1 MNAILDN
8 KKSSIQSYLV
18 LLRYNPSNESC
29 RHLHRKLAMHAT
41 VVSGASAPILVAA
54 ILFFVIAAVQDM
66 SVQVQA
72 GDHSPPQFPDTPPS
86 RNFDAS
92 MRRLT
97 KAFSILMGLSLLGP
111 MSLSLSA
118 KRYTVNADTRRN
130 ANKEKFDRAVSAIDD
145 LLGATRSNDLEVTHL
160 FVGILPESDRIK
172 DHLRFFQGLDSK
184 PNRAH
189 LNHKDFIY
197 F

>member
-72 GDHSPPQFPDTPPS
+72 RDHFPPQFRDTLSSRYAMDTFVWMPS
-86 RNFDAS
+86 IVPVTIRRQYFSSLICAS
-92 MRRLT
+92 V
-97 KAFSILMGLSLLGP
+97 SMGLFGFFLLAQGEKVGALLFGGVFL
-111 MSLSLSA
+111 MSVVHTTMRWI
-118 KRYTVNADTRRN
+118 KYR
-130 ANKEKFDRAVSAIDD
+130 E
-145 LLGATRSNDLEVTHL
+145 LL
-160 FVGILPESDRIK
+160 
-172 DHLRFFQGLDSK
+172 
-184 PNRAH
+184 
-189 LNHKDFIY
+189 
-197 F
+197 